1 MENSVDSA
9 RRSLFRLGTV
19 TPVGLGFVLG
29 SVLRD
34 LPIAVA
40 SILIPAN
47 RPRPCDGEATECA
60 VAALPDVIGGLVVS
74 GFLMVFIAYVCA
86 AGGAVLVAHGCR
98 RSRPNGTLARGV
110 GQEKAAPGPAVGF
123 VQIVVG
129 TALAVPAVWLS
140 ASFVQSL

>member
-1 MENSVDSA
+1 M
-9 RRSLFRLGTV
+9 
-19 TPVGLGFVLG
+19 LG

-34 LPIAVA
+34 LPIAAA

-47 RPRPCDGEATECA
+47 RIRPCDGEATECA
-60 VAALPDVIGGLVVS
+60 VAALPDVIGGLVVF
-74 GFLMVFIAYVCA
+74 GFLMVFVTYVCA

-98 RSRPNGTLARGV
+98 RSRPNGTVARGV
-110 GQEKAAPGPAVGF
+110 IRENSAPGPAVGF

-140 ASFVQSL
+140 ASFVPSL